1 VSAPAA
7 GAATPS
13 GGRVLPRWV
22 RWLHIY
28 GSMLG
33 LCATLL
39 FAVTGL
45 TLNHAEWFESGEPV
59 VRSIDGTLPAALLAT
74 AAGKVDG
81 AANDER
87 RDRDDGVD
95 KLAVAETLRAR
106 HGLHGMV
113 TSFEIDDAQCTVIW
127 KGPAYSA
134 DATIE
139 RADGRY
145 RVEESRRPLM
155 ALLDDLHKGRD
166 CGPVWSFVVDASAV
180 VLAFLSLTGLWLLFY
195 LKKKRRSGLV
205 TALVGT
211 IVLVLAF
218 AFGVA

>member
-1 VSAPAA
+1 MTAPAS
-7 GAATPS
+7 TS
-13 GGRVLPRWV
+13 GGRRLPRWI
-22 RWLHIY
+22 RWLHVY

-33 LCATLL
+33 LTATLL

-45 TLNHAEWFESGEPV
+45 TLNHADWFEGGEPA
-59 VRSIDGTLPAALLAT
+59 VRTVEGTLPTAPLA
-74 AAGKVDG
+74 GDVD
-81 AANDER
+81 E
-87 RDRDDGVD
+87 
-95 KLAVAETLRAR
+95 LTVAETLRAR
-106 HGLHGMV
+106 HGLRGAV
-113 TSFEIDDAQCTVIW
+113 TAFETDDAQCTVIW

-145 RVEESRRPLM
+145 RLEEARRPLI

-166 CGPVWSFVVDASAV
+166 CGPVWAFVIDASAV

-195 LKKKRRSGLV
+195 LKKRRRSGLV

-211 IVLVLAF
+211 VALLVAF
-218 AFGVA
+218 ALGVA

>member
-1 VSAPAA
+1 MSEV
-7 GAATPS
+7 GASS
-13 GGRVLPRWV
+13 GGRPWPRWI

-45 TLNHAEWFESGEPV
+45 TLNHADWFESKEPT
-59 VRSIDGTLPAALLAT
+59 VRAFAGDVSTALLA
-74 AAGKVDG
+74 G
-81 AANDER
+81 A
-87 RDRDDGVD
+87 VD
-95 KLAVAETLRAR
+95 KLAVAERLRAAHR
-106 HGLHGMV
+106 LQGMV
-113 TSFEIDDAQCTVIW
+113 TEFLVDDAQCLVVW
-127 KGPAYSA
+127 KGPGYAA

-145 RVEESRRPLM
+145 RIEEQRRGLW
-155 ALLDDLHKGRD
+155 AVLDDLHKGRD
-166 CGPVWSFVVDASAV
+166 CGPVWSFVIDASAV
-180 VLAFLSLTGLWLLFY
+180 ALAFLSLTGLWLLLY
-195 LKKKRRSGLV
+195 LKKRRRAGLL

-211 IVLVLAF
+211 LAVVAAF